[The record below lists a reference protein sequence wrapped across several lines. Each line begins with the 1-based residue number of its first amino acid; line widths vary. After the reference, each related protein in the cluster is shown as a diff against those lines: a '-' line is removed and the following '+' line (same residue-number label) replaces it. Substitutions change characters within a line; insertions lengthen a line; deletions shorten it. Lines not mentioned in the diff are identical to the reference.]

1 MIEFD
6 ALGCLEVGLCVIGS
20 GLFRFWFIMRWLCG
34 SLIYHSGLSEFLHHV
49 FFLVFFVE
57 DVGRFYV
64 DWSVRVFDVSYVNFV
79 ICFWLMIFF
88 FFLWFLTFFIWSFK
102 VWYFMLNWTGWNI
115 LIASCRLLPNRRM
128 HWSVLKVSD
137 ALLTVDALSNA

>member
-49 FFLVFFVE
+49 FFFGIFCWRCRSFLCWLKCKSFWYLIRKF
-57 DVGRFYV
+57 
-64 DWSVRVFDVSYVNFV
+64 
-79 ICFWLMIFF
+79 CFWLLVYDFF
-88 FFLWFLTFFIWSFK
+88 FSFSGFLPFLFGHLKFDTLCWIEQVEIFWLHHVDFCQ
-102 VWYFMLNWTGWNI
+102 TGECIEACWRWVMR
-115 LIASCRLLPNRRM
+115 C
-128 HWSVLKVSD
+128 
-137 ALLTVDALSNA
+137 